1 VLLGSLEEL
10 QLLVLEL
17 QQLLALLLLEHI
29 LGRRQ
34 LFRIVG

>member
-10 QLLVLEL
+10 QLLVLQL
-17 QQLLALLLLEHI
+17 QQLLALLLEHI